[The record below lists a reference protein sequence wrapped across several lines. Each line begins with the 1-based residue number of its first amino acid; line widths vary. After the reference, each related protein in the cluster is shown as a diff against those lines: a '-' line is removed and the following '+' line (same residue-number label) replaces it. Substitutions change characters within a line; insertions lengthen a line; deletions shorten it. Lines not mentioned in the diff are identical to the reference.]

1 MKHTFA
7 KKIMDDTCKV
17 INYSNIFLS
26 CFSDNARRYSPMVI
40 DHSAVYVLSGELE
53 INEGGRI
60 TCLHKGECAFI
71 RKDNRVSITNQSK
84 NGGQFKSVSLRFPR
98 KFLRE
103 FYRALDKK
111 RLPADVKRYKVSLQ
125 KLPLRPDITSLFES
139 MTPYFN
145 SPIAPTPELINLK
158 MMEGVYALLNTDKN
172 FYSSL
177 FDFTE
182 PWKIDMLDYL
192 NENYMY
198 DLSMGEIASFTGR
211 SLASFKRDFAKISDL
226 APQKWLI
233 RKRLEEARRKIDSER
248 KKVSEAC
255 FEVGFK
261 SLAHFSTAFKR
272 HYGFP
277 PTGK

>member
-1 MKHTFA
+1 MA
-7 KKIMDDTCKV
+7 
-17 INYSNIFLS
+17 N
-26 CFSDNARRYSPMVI
+26 
-40 DHSAVYVLSGELE
+40 DHSAVYVLAGELE

-71 RKDNRVSITNQSK
+71 RKDNRVSITKQSK
-84 NGGQFKSVSLRFPR
+84 DGEQFKSVSLRFPR

-103 FYRALDKK
+103 FYRTLNKK
-111 RLPADVKRYKVSLQ
+111 QLPGDVKRYEVSLQ

-145 SPIAPTPELINLK
+145 STIAPTPELINLK
-158 MMEGVYALLNTDKN
+158 MTEGVYALLNTDKN
-172 FYSSL
+172 FYSAL

-182 PWKIDMLDYL
+182 PWKIDILSFL

-198 DLSMGEIASFTGR
+198 DLSMEEIASFTGR

-226 APQKWLI
+226 SPQKWLI
-233 RKRLEEARRKIDSER
+233 DKRLKVAFEKIRNER
-248 KKVSEAC
+248 QKASDVC

-261 SLAHFSTAFKR
+261 SLSHFSSTFKKQF
-272 HYGFP
+272 GFP